1 MINNQQSK
9 IDWNAYAER
18 RLLSR
23 NRLLFPEHRLTT
35 LQFINYFKDIDIDLS
50 ILDAGCGDGFWIEI
64 LRNLGF
70 ENLFGVD
77 ISHPFLKRAKKKGF
91 NVAQYDISNM
101 FFLRKFDIV
110 IMCDVLE
117 HLSDINS
124 ALACVHF
131 ALKNDGIFY
140 LMVPVYDSLSS
151 KFNRLIH
158 RKRKI
163 DEAKE
168 HDETHLHA
176 FSKHDLTNIL
186 ESNHFNIIKSIY
198 TANRLP
204 FITSRIQQFT
214 FRNRFGNWLSIISRK
229 VIA

>member
-1 MINNQQSK
+1 MIDNQQLK
-9 IDWNAYAER
+9 IDWNAYAENR
-18 RLLSR
+18 ILSR

-35 LQFINYFKDIDIDLS
+35 LQFINYFKDLDPNLT
-50 ILDAGCGDGFWIEI
+50 ILDAGCGDGFWLEI

-70 ENLFGVD
+70 NNLFGVD
-77 ISHPFLKRAKKKGF
+77 ISHSFLKRAKVKGF

-101 FFLRKFDIV
+101 SLLKEFDIV

-117 HLSDINS
+117 HLPDIDS
-124 ALACVHF
+124 ALICVHNV
-131 ALKNDGIFY
+131 LKNAGILY
-140 LMVPVYDSLSS
+140 LMIPVYDSLSS

-158 RKRKI
+158 RKKKI

-176 FSKHDLTNIL
+176 FSKHSIISIL
-186 ESNHFNIIKSIY
+186 ESYHFNVINGIY

-204 FITSRIQQFT
+204 FVTSKIQQIT
-214 FRNRFGNWLSIISRK
+214 FGNRFGNWLSIIARK
-229 VIA
+229 VKK